1 MISIKLFLLGFII
14 CLLLVPLVKKIAF
27 VIGAVDIASGGR
39 RIHSKDTPLLGG
51 LSIYIAFAVVSLFF
65 TGEFDKLKFIIVISA
80 LPIVVGGILDD
91 IYEIRPLYKI
101 MFQLAGAVMLIVMGV
116 KIQLL
121 TNPFGTGDQFFS
133 LQYLSIPITILWIIG
148 VTNAFNLIDGL
159 DGLCG
164 GVAFISS
171 LSIFFMS
178 ILNGRPMVAALTII
192 LCGSIL
198 GFLMFNFHPATI
210 FLGDTGS
217 QLLGFLLAAISMVGT
232 VKSATAFAV
241 AVPILALGIPIYDT
255 LFAMIRRKVNGKP
268 ILQADKGHFHHRL
281 LDLGLSQVQAVVII
295 YIISGILGIVSIIAL
310 EVSST
315 NSYIILAT
323 VMAAIVLIGWKV
335 GFFKSK
341 E

>member
-1 MISIKLFLLGFII
+1 MISIKLFLLG
-14 CLLLVPLVKKIAF
+14 LLIALISVPLVKKIAF
-27 VIGAVDIASGGR
+27 AIGAVDVASGGR

-51 LSIYIAFAVVSLFF
+51 LSIYIAFTIVSLFF
-65 TGEFDKLKFIIVISA
+65 TGEFDKLKFIIIISA
-80 LPIVVGGILDD
+80 LPIVIGGILDD
-91 IYEIRPLYKI
+91 IYELRPLYKV
-101 MFQLAGAVMLIVMGV
+101 MFQLAGATMLIAMNI
-116 KIQLL
+116 KIQFL
-121 TNPFGTGDQFFS
+121 TNPFGIGDQFFS
-133 LQYLSIPITILWIIG
+133 LQYLSIPITLIWVIG

-178 ILNGRPMVAALTII
+178 ILNDRPMVAALTII

-198 GFLMFNFHPATI
+198 GFLVFNFHPASI
-210 FLGDTGS
+210 FLGDTGA
-217 QLLGFLLAAISMVGT
+217 QLLGFLLASISIVGT

-255 LFAMIRRKVNGKP
+255 LFAMIRRKVNGKS
-268 ILQADKGHFHHRL
+268 ISQGDKGHLHHRL
-281 LDLGLSQVQAVVII
+281 LDLGLSQVQAVIVM
-295 YIISGILGIVSIIAL
+295 YIISGVLGIVSIIAL

-315 NSYIILAT
+315 NSYIILAI
-323 VMAAIVLIGWKV
+323 VMTIIVLIAWKV